1 MKLSE
6 CIEAVNSPTLKAMQ
20 SRGYDTW
27 SEIIWEKLQKKL
39 FPELWD
45 LKEEWNRRFYSKIEE
60 TISEFSGS
68 TILITVGFKH
78 KYWLI
83 NKLQERDDII
93 QRYIEDY
100 L

>member
-1 MKLSE
+1 
-6 CIEAVNSPTLKAMQ
+6 MQ

-39 FPELWD
+39 FPDLWD
-45 LKEEWNRRFYSKIEE
+45 LKEEWNRRFYSRIEE
-60 TISEFSGS
+60 TINNLSGH
-68 TILITVGFKH
+68 TILVTVGFIHKH
-78 KYWLI
+78 WLI

-100 L
+100 IQEQY

>member
-1 MKLSE
+1 
-6 CIEAVNSPTLKAMQ
+6 MQ

-60 TISEFSGS
+60 TINNLSGH
-68 TILITVGFKH
+68 TILVTVGFKH
-78 KYWLI
+78 KHWLI

-100 L
+100 I